1 MAIRLQDKV
10 NVVAPDANYPYGRI
24 KDNTGSGDGTPVS
37 VNTYGD
43 FHQFFA
49 RIMAEAVLTHNSLPD
64 NGTNGF
70 QFYEALKTIISKRIG
85 VFSSTDL
92 NAFYHSG
99 IFQVT
104 TSFTN
109 KPTALV
115 GDALLKVSGE
125 GSNITQ
131 YLIDLID
138 GVQWTRNYNGTVW
151 SSWEV
156 TGGKYVAQL
165 NSGSGGGS
173 TDVLTIPTK
182 TNKNY
187 IIEADLSSKWVS
199 GSDSP
204 GDGGFTKAIA
214 QFKNVAGTLTKISTT
229 TTVHNHQSTASA
241 PSTLQFVAIG
251 TNIICRI
258 TTGSGEV
265 YSCKIVAKTV
275 EL

>member
-1 MAIRLQDKV
+1 MAIRLEDKV

-43 FHQFFA
+43 LHQFFA
-49 RIMAEAVLTHNSLPD
+49 RIMAEAVLTHNNFPD
-64 NGTNGF
+64 NSTNGF
-70 QFYEALKTIISKRIG
+70 QFYEALKTVISKRIG

-92 NAFYHSG
+92 DAFNHSG

-156 TGGKYVAQL
+156 TGGKYVAEL
-165 NSGSGGGS
+165 NINGGAS
-173 TDVLTIPTK
+173 PIDILTIPTK

-187 IIEADLSSKWVS
+187 IIEADLSSRYRS
-199 GSDSP
+199 GPDSD
-204 GDGGFTKAIA
+204 GDGGFAKAIG
-214 QFKNVAGTLTKISTT
+214 QFKNVSGTLTKISTT
-229 TTVHNHQSTASA
+229 TTVHSHQTTANA
-241 PSTLQFVAIG
+241 PNTLQFAVSG
-251 TNIICRI
+251 TNIVCTIICAF
-258 TTGSGEV
+258 GHG
-265 YSCKIVAKTV
+265 YNCKIVARIV
-275 EL
+275 EK